1 MRLLVPV
8 DNHSFES
15 PVCGHDVPVSRTHAA
30 IDVPTATRAQP
41 PGWRDPRLWIG
52 VAIVAVSIVAGARI
66 LGSADDSVT
75 VWAAA
80 RDVAPGD
87 TVGEGDLVSTSVR
100 FGDQADL
107 DRYLRT
113 SATLPD
119 DLRLTRGLGAG
130 ELVPAAALGS
140 GEEPGTVIVSLAFP
154 HELIPTNIGAGSK
167 IELLVL
173 PDDSVGGKKSA
184 SVEPTTVLTDVVVID
199 APSAADSL
207 GSVSRGRQ
215 LVLGIPEADSDALIE
230 ILAASEDERVR
241 VLVRG

>member
-1 MRLLVPV
+1 M
-8 DNHSFES
+8 
-15 PVCGHDVPVSRTHAA
+15 AA
-30 IDVPTATRAQP
+30 
-41 PGWRDPRLWIG
+41 
-52 VAIVAVSIVAGARI
+52 SIVAGARI
-66 LGSADDSVT
+66 LGAADDSVT

-87 TVGEGDLVSTSVR
+87 TVGAGDLVPTSVQ
-100 FGDQADL
+100 FGDRADL
-107 DRYLRT
+107 DRYLLT
-113 SATLPD
+113 STTLPA

-140 GEEPGTVIVSLAFP
+140 EDEADTVIVSLAFP
-154 HELIPTNIGAGSK
+154 PELIPTNIGAGSE
-167 IELLVL
+167 IELLVI
-173 PDDSVGGKKSA
+173 PDDGAGARGDNGAGGRADDTTVST
-184 SVEPTTVLTDVVVID
+184 VEPTTVLTEVVVID

>member
-1 MRLLVPV
+1 M
-8 DNHSFES
+8 
-15 PVCGHDVPVSRTHAA
+15 SRTHAA

-52 VAIVAVSIVAGARI
+52 VAIVAVSIIAGARI
-66 LGSADDSVT
+66 LGGADDSVT

-87 TVGEGDLVSTSVR
+87 TVGEDDPVSTSVR
-100 FGDQADL
+100 FGDSADL

-113 SATLPD
+113 SVPLPD
-119 DLRLTRGLGAG
+119 DLRLIRGLGAG

-140 GEEPGTVIVSLAFP
+140 GEAAETVIVSLAFP
-154 HELIPTNIGAGSK
+154 HELIPTNIGAGSV
-167 IELLVL
+167 IELLVI
-173 PDDSVGGKKSA
+173 PDDSAGGDKDVTS
-184 SVEPTTVLTDVVVID
+184 EPTTVLSDVVVID
-199 APSAADSL
+199 APSGADSL

-215 LVLGIPEADSDALIE
+215 LVLGIPEADSDALTE
-230 ILAASEDERVR
+230 IPAASEDQRVR